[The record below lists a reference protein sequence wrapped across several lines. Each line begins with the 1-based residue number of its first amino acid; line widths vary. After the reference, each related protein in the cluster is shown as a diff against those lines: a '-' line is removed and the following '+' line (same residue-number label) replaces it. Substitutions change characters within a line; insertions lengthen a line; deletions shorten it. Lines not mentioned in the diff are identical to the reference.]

1 MKVIG
6 RILYAMLAVFA
17 FWFTFN
23 YAQNRMSYLYFEDKG
38 NEALTYENDAFFY
51 GSARDYS
58 SDEILLEIE
67 EDGYRIAFYEVA
79 DVKENTNSIE
89 VTTYIAALLTY
100 DQGIDKNYNIT
111 FSNDDEQLTLQ
122 FYQFQSL
129 DIAMMLNE
137 NNSEYGIDATLLLN
151 GYTSLDLYNEEDTL
165 VLSHDFTITDNQLII
180 EDEIISYYDQNE
192 ALPFDALIDNHIY
205 PKYTHSVS
213 DYLSVLYISI
223 AVYVV
228 VLLLSFYIVFVF
240 RKKYMGR
247 KEPST
252 YYKKEQ
258 KKYIDV

>member
-137 NNSEYGIDATLLLN
+137 NNSEYGIDVETLLN
-151 GYTSLDLYNEEDTL
+151 GYETFDLYNEDDDI
-165 VLSHDFTITDNQLII
+165 VLSHDFTVTNNQLVI
-180 EDEIISYYDQNE
+180 EDEVTAYDNQNDE
-192 ALPFDALIDNHIY
+192 LPFDELIDHHIY
-205 PKYTHSVS
+205 PKYIHSIE

-228 VLLLSFYIVFVF
+228 VVILSFYIVFVF

-247 KEPST
+247 KEPSK

-258 KKYIDV
+258 KNYMDL